1 MSAHHYQQ
9 LIDIFNQCFSDSY
22 QTRLV
27 KGDNEPIYLP
37 KSEEIPYH
45 QIIFAHGF
53 YASALHEISHWC
65 IAGDAR
71 RQQVDYGYWYCPDGR
86 DQVTQEQFERVE
98 IKPQA
103 LDWLFCQ
110 AANYPF
116 NVSCDNLDGDF
127 EPDRYQFRNKVRE
140 QVLAYLMNKDEQTNP
155 HIVTRLDRN
164 TSGLVLFAKF
174 GHIHHLF
181 SKVKFEKEYI
191 CLAYGRTQSE
201 GVIEAPIARDN
212 ESIITRKVSDKGK
225 YAKTSYYTIAQ
236 NNNLSLCKVKLHT
249 GRTHQ
254 IRVHFQFMGHP
265 IVGDDLYGGIHRLV
279 EGQSLQCCSL
289 KFVHPI
295 KHNKITINVDY
306 KQLIQLFNVL

>member
-1 MSAHHYQQ
+1 MKFICQ
-9 LIDIFNQCFSDSY
+9 LKHRVQICYLIQKPLDIVYEDEFILIVN
-22 QTRLV
+22 
-27 KGDNEPIYLP
+27 
-37 KSEEIPYH
+37 
-45 QIIFAHGF
+45 
-53 YASALHEISHWC
+53 
-65 IAGDAR
+65 
-71 RQQVDYGYWYCPDGR
+71 
-86 DQVTQEQFERVE
+86 
-98 IKPQA
+98 KPQLQNCA
-103 LDWLFCQ
+103 PSREHPHESL
-110 AANYPF
+110 
-116 NVSCDNLDGDF
+116 V
-127 EPDRYQFRNKVRE
+127 E